1 MATGAAFAARSPVIV
16 PVRRMVDAHAKCT
29 INNHGA
35 SERLELCSYAPP
47 WLDHP
52 WLDQVGLPIGD
63 DILIPNFVP
72 RARVMTRKEF
82 LQQEMT
88 ESMTT
93 VARADSHEPP
103 AAYCVPRVL
112 EKNG

>member
-1 MATGAAFAARSPVIV
+1 
-16 PVRRMVDAHAKCT
+16 
-29 INNHGA
+29 
-35 SERLELCSYAPP
+35 
-47 WLDHP
+47 
-52 WLDQVGLPIGD
+52 
-63 DILIPNFVP
+63 
-72 RARVMTRKEF
+72 MTRKEF